1 MVKRI
6 GIIIV
11 VLAILLAMIVFA
23 SQNPG
28 VIEVD
33 LVFARVESS
42 LPLAFTIVFVGGWL
56 FGLLCISVYVLRL
69 VNERRRLRKALRIAE
84 AEVSSLRNLPMQDAD

>member
-69 VNERRRLRKALRIAE
+69 VNERRRLRKSLRIAE

>member
-28 VIEVD
+28 LIEVD

-56 FGLLCISVYVLRL
+56 FGLLCVSVYVLRL

>member
-56 FGLLCISVYVLRL
+56 FGLLCVSVYVLRL
-69 VNERRRLRKALRIAE
+69 VNEQASPMAYE
-84 AEVSSLRNLPMQDAD
+84 AEKPA